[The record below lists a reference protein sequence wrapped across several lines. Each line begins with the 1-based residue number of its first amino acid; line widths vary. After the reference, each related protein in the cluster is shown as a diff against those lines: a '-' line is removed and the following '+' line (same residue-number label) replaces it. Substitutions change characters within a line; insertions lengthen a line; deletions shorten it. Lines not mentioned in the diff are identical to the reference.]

1 MDDTKPNVTPGRVR
15 PGLRCWQGL
24 GWSGIYNWST
34 FLEWV
39 IKTKKLRNRSGSW
52 PTSSKCM
59 TPAKAK
65 AQCMNFLAKAEV
77 AAAAAIALPPP
88 TTNTLGQ
95 ESIFG
100 SFFWKIPIFWPYYF
114 ENERLSPKRKQFLA
128 RKLKYI
134 FMVDFRQLPHWS
146 NTASFETKLDFYYS
160 SYYLHRQQANL
171 PRSDRNSFFFFFF
184 FTKGHHEMKK
194 KWNHFVW
201 KGQKYKRLL
210 LLSARRHSGH

>member
-95 ESIFG
+95 DSIFC
-100 SFFWKIPIFWPYYF
+100 SFFELGKSQCFWSRKWASQSEEKTVFGAKIKIYFYGWFSSIATLIQYCKFWD
-114 ENERLSPKRKQFLA
+114 K
-128 RKLKYI
+128 I
-134 FMVDFRQLPHWS
+134 
-146 NTASFETKLDFYYS
+146 
-160 SYYLHRQQANL
+160 
-171 PRSDRNSFFFFFF
+171 
-184 FTKGHHEMKK
+184 
-194 KWNHFVW
+194 
-201 KGQKYKRLL
+201 RLL
-210 LLSARRHSGH
+210 LLLLLSS